1 MRVLILSKGNSKENS
16 VSEEGVYPIFQTMRV
31 LLDGVIEDESA
42 V

>member
-16 VSEEGVYPIFQTMRV
+16 VSEEGVYLIFQTVRV
-31 LLDGVIEDESA
+31 FFHGVIEDESA

>member
-1 MRVLILSKGNSKENS
+1 MWVLILSKGNSKENS

-31 LLDGVIEDESA
+31 LFDGVIEDESA